1 MSSFILNFLFLII
14 FIIIKM
20 SNKLLFDIFKVRWY
34 KICFIGDRSELVG
47 KFSIGVPD
55 DILQMDEYPE
65 HLYCENEE
73 DLGDWIADDEWTE
86 LSNMVKKGKRVSGLV
101 SLDETD
107 IVFGIDEK
115 DYDQMK
121 QVMFD
126 AWNNPEFYD
135 DPKYGLEIMKN
146 LDTMEWNDELK
157 SVIKM

>member
-1 MSSFILNFLFLII
+1 MQDYNRAII
-14 FIIIKM
+14 VGSNSTFGKGTVQRFYDLDRGISGYDEFKPLGAVKM
-20 SNKLLFDIFKVRWY
+20 TTQ
-34 KICFIGDRSELVG
+34 
-47 KFSIGVPD
+47 KFYRINGGSTQLKGVVPD
-55 DILQMDEYPE
+55 IILPDTY
-65 HLYCENEE
+65 HYIKT
-73 DLGDWIADDEWTE
+73 G
-86 LSNMVKKGKRVSGLV
+86 
-101 SLDETD
+101 
-107 IVFGIDEK
+107 EK